1 MIKKYVGML
10 VASGLAGAVALAC
23 TITTGN
29 GVTVP
34 SEDAGT
40 PKLDSGKVDS
50 GKVVT
55 ADSGTGESD
64 AGPACYKEK
73 DAKVYVAT
81 AKAVGLQG
89 KCTPA
94 AAAAYITACFAPGT
108 DATCMAWGMA
118 NEACGACIEGTNTTI
133 GALIPIAGDNII
145 LNGIACSYLTAG
157 LPDCATKG
165 SSAVRCFRTACNTC
179 TGAEEDKACIAAAT
193 TGTGVCVPTLP
204 DAACEAALAA
214 KQADVDLKCKA
225 PVKSFEADA
234 ALVIAAICGS

>member
-165 SSAVRCFRTACNTC
+165 VQYVHWCGGRQSVYRRSDHWNRCLCTHSPGRRVRSRSRS
-179 TGAEEDKACIAAAT
+179 
-193 TGTGVCVPTLP
+193 
-204 DAACEAALAA
+204 EASGCRPE
-214 KQADVDLKCKA
+214 V
-225 PVKSFEADA
+225 
-234 ALVIAAICGS
+234 